1 MISQKQIDSLSK
13 FYHIDSFTIRREYLQ
28 LVFLSYLYQK
38 KEAKYIYFKGGTAI
52 RLLFDSSRF
61 SEDLDF
67 STTYNK
73 KEIKNIVKQIEKSIQ
88 QEIPELQILPLY
100 SGKKTERFR
109 IKYDSDESKYP
120 LVVRLDFHQV
130 GKVGK
135 IAISPLLTKFPIV
148 VFPLVSHLSKEEI
161 LKEKINALI
170 TRGKGR
176 DFFDVW
182 YLLEK
187 GVIPAGKIDKKT
199 VLKKIKQ
206 YPQTSLNRDL
216 SQFLPKPQRQI
227 ISMLKLRLED
237 YFSHP

>member
-52 RLLFDSSRF
+52 RLLFGSPRF

-67 STTYNK
+67 STTYDK
-73 KEIKNIVKQIEKSIQ
+73 KQIKKIIKQIEKSIQ

-130 GKVGK
+130 SKVGK
-135 IAISPLLTKFPIV
+135 IDISPLLTKFPIV
-148 VFPLVSHLSKEEI
+148 IFPLISHLSEGEI
-161 LKEKINALI
+161 LAEKTRALA

-187 GVIPAGKIDKKT
+187 GIFPVGKIDKKT
-199 VLKKIKQ
+199 VLRKIKQ
-206 YPQTSLNRDL
+206 YSQTSLNRGL
-216 SQFLPKPQRQI
+216 SQFLPKPQRKI
-227 ISMLKLRLED
+227 ISMLKLRLEG